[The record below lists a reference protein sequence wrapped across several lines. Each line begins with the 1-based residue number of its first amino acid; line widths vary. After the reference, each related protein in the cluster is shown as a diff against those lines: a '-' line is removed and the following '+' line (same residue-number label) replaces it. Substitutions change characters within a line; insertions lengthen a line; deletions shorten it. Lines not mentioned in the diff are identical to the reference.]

1 MSLFK
6 TKFKSTQTT
15 MTPLESLQARSA
27 SAVSL
32 IRSTIAQLRATNEA
46 IDAEH
51 VSNDNKIVELTATNA
66 SLDTLKNDNLKVI
79 TNFENLLS

>member
-32 IRSTIAQLRATNEA
+32 IRSTIAQLRATNET